1 MSPILEEF
9 AQVTSLEELYQQL
22 PHIGMMPGWNKP
34 TPSMWAAP
42 KKTFLPAH
50 WNYAYAKGALDVA
63 GRLLSTELAERRN
76 LILENPLEGNSY
88 ATSRTLVAAY
98 QMIAPGEKARSHR
111 HTPNAL
117 RLIVEADAGT
127 YTVVN
132 GGKVQMSSGDV
143 VLTPSWSWHGHGNE
157 SKSCAYWVDY
167 LDIPLVQLLDPMF
180 FEPHPEGFES
190 DVAPAEN
197 SELIF
202 PWKQTQQRLDQASP
216 DPSGR
221 YGTQVELGSPA
232 LATVALYMMRLKPGT
247 STSPFR
253 TTASAIYSVVE
264 GEGKTIVE
272 GSTTLEW
279 RRGDVFVVPSWW
291 THSHRTEK
299 GAVLFRV
306 TDEPALTKL
315 GFLRCE
321 AR

>member
-9 AQVTSLEELYQQL
+9 AQAASLEDLYRQL
-22 PHIGMMPGWNKP
+22 PQLGMMPGWNKP
-34 TPSMWAAP
+34 TPSMWDAP

-50 WNYAYAKGALDVA
+50 WDYAHAKAALDAA

-76 LILENPLEGNSY
+76 LILENPMEGNSY

-98 QMIAPGEKARSHR
+98 QMIAPGERARSHR

-117 RLIVEADAGT
+117 RLIVDAGPGT
-127 YTVVN
+127 YTVVD
-132 GGKVQMSSGDV
+132 GARVPMSSGDV

-157 SKSCAYWVDY
+157 GNACAYWVDY

-180 FEPHPEGFES
+180 FEPHPEGFEMN
-190 DVAPAEN
+190 APPAKN
-197 SELIF
+197 SQLIF
-202 PWKQTQQRLDQASP
+202 TWEETKRRLTETAA
-216 DPSGR
+216 DPTGR
-221 YGTQVELGSPA
+221 YGIQVELGSPA
-232 LATVALYMMRLKPGT
+232 LATIALHMMRLVPGS
-247 STSPFR
+247 STAGFR
-253 TTASAIYSVVE
+253 TTASSIYSVVE
-264 GEGKTIVE
+264 GEGETAVDGK
-272 GSTTLEW
+272 TTLTW

-291 THSHRTEK
+291 THFHRSAK

-315 GFLRCE
+315 GFLRSE